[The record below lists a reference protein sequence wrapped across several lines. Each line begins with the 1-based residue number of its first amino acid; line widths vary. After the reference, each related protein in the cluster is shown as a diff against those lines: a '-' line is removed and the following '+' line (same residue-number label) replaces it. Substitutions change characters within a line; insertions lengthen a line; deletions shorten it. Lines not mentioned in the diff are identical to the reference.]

1 MFFLC
6 TGKWLCPWHHC
17 DLPKCGKRARKL
29 CVLCPNSY
37 CNHHLEGK
45 IFQLPDSRLIC
56 FEHRDLVAS
65 EGGTSL
71 KNVRRRSSAS
81 PRKSSSVG
89 TAADAPPRGETSS
102 APGKKDAAGVEQVQ
116 SELSTVDAII
126 EKTDAEETKFPAVE
140 TETPS
145 CGSRTRLKRKAS
157 EKDASCH
164 AGLTNGNHAVN
175 GLSKG
180 LAAVLCDEKME
191 LDGGLNT

>member
-1 MFFLC
+1 MC

-45 IFQLPDSRLIC
+45 IFQLLDLRLVC

-65 EGGTSL
+65 EGGISL
-71 KNVRRRSSAS
+71 KNVRRRSCTV

-89 TAADAPPRGETSS
+89 AAADVPPKGEKSS
-102 APGKKDAAGVEQVQ
+102 APGKKGAAGVEQVR
-116 SELSTVDAII
+116 SESSVDAVV
-126 EKTDAEETKFPAVE
+126 EKTDAEAKFPAVE
-140 TETPS
+140 TDTPS
-145 CGSRTRLKRKAS
+145 CGLRTRLKRKVS
-157 EKDASCH
+157 EKDTSCH
-164 AGLTNGNHAVN
+164 AGLTNGHHAVN

-180 LAAVLCDEKME
+180 LAADLCDEKME
-191 LDGGLNT
+191 LDGNLNT